1 MAAPLIGVAVRT
13 VAGGGARRGGLGR
26 LAGGGGKGGGGGQ
39 VTVDAKPFLEY
50 LKKLQSKFRP
60 PTTMGRVIEGE
71 FLAMLKG
78 ATARSRMKRST
89 RQKAGGKYNPTSS
102 FFKGWVSLNGKK
114 YYVGPTRKG
123 LKGFRYSDSMW
134 AKLQERLKANKK
146 RAETRVGLAKAV
158 FYRVAADLRLRRYGS
173 GWQDAD
179 VIQTSYL
186 DSGGIGSSGK
196 NGPVWSTNRVAKSKK
211 SLRGNSPYITFT
223 ITSTNTYNPFT
234 RAKGNVESAM
244 RSRMKAFGAAM
255 DKDAFKNSKLLAG
268 FFPNI
273 HVKK

>member
-1 MAAPLIGVAVRT
+1 MAAPLIGVA
-13 VAGGGARRGGLGR
+13 ARAV
-26 LAGGGGKGGGGGQ
+26 AGGGGKGVGGGQ
-39 VTVDAKPFLEY
+39 VIVDVKPFLNY

-60 PTTMGRVIEGE
+60 PTTMGRVVEGE

-102 FFKGWVSLNGKK
+102 FFKGWVKMNGKK
-114 YYVGPTRKG
+114 YYVGPTRNG
-123 LKGFRYSDSMW
+123 LKGFRYSDAKW
-134 AKLQERLKANKK
+134 AKLQERLKWNKK

-179 VIQTSYL
+179 VIQTSYQ
-186 DSGGIGSSGK
+186 DSGGMGSSGK
-196 NGPVWSTNRVAKSKK
+196 DGPIWSTNRVAKSKK
-211 SLRGNSPYITFT
+211 SLRGNNPYITFT
-223 ITSTNTYNPFT
+223 ITSTNTYNPYT
-234 RAKGNVESAM
+234 KAKGNVESAM